1 MSQPCAWCWSLLPR
15 SVLTLGAVC
24 SGAYFCQH
32 AFYAC
37 AYGEGWLSHGL
48 PETPHEPPSSEPGTV
63 TDVLWTRVALG
74 RCKDFGHRCVS
85 DRDHAA
91 SRAKGLDPK
100 TEDRNFKRDWPE
112 EPPFDMM
119 VGNKLVGH
127 RRRAPLLRR
136 GEQSSGR
143 YDSVEG
149 TEGDLAWTAHP
160 DDRFRRLGAR
170 HGRQYVA
177 FSADQ

>member
-1 MSQPCAWCWSLLPR
+1 MSQPCAWCLSLLPR

-119 VGNKLVGH
+119 VCCLSYRH
-127 RRRAPLLRR
+127 RRF
-136 GEQSSGR
+136 
-143 YDSVEG
+143 VE
-149 TEGDLAWTAHP
+149 
-160 DDRFRRLGAR
+160 FR
-170 HGRQYVA
+170 VV
-177 FSADQ
+177 FDIFIE